1 MKKFS
6 MLILLLTFVL
16 IVSACTSQGGLLL
29 KEAALKQM
37 ELESFEGKSTL
48 TVDINMAEMKNV
60 FELELDT
67 KQVDMLNSV
76 VDIHMNGD
84 LLALAGLDLPINGDE
99 KVTLSL
105 ISKNGDS
112 IITTSKDDIG
122 VKFSDMS
129 TILEDGTTE
138 EEFEQIFVSIQDKF
152 KDIMKDYLEDYSF
165 SLNQIES
172 HGQVSLQLPN
182 GESVL
187 TEHIEINFTVLEL
200 IEMLQYSINH
210 LLENDHIQE
219 SVFETMVELQ
229 LRTGDVTG
237 MEEEINP
244 EELQEVYDMLSTE
257 FTTAMEEFVSVLE
270 EAKTNYLSDY
280 EDIFNDFT
288 KLSANTYIGVN
299 DKETYQVEYELEF
312 TYTDEIAALEIE
324 ELNNLFAPGDSIK
337 ISSKDQIWNHNKTTG
352 PIDVPNQ
359 LVLLDELMELESI
372 EDFKAIA
379 GEDSLLA
386 LLVEQL
392 APLFQIGEFSFVE
405 FHVDDNKAFTM
416 EEEFD
421 VKLYIKNGQLM
432 VPLALVGEQMG
443 AEVTWIEETRQII
456 VEGYG
461 HLLDVNVAAN
471 SVTFDGESRSDI
483 VVDVINGTSYI
494 NVRPFAESMGWTV
507 LWIEEIRSAV
517 VLP

>member
-1 MKKFS
+1 MRS
-6 MLILLLTFVL
+6 
-16 IVSACTSQGGLLL
+16 
-29 KEAALKQM
+29 
-37 ELESFEGKSTL
+37 
-48 TVDINMAEMKNV
+48 
-60 FELELDT
+60 
-67 KQVDMLNSV
+67 
-76 VDIHMNGD
+76 
-84 LLALAGLDLPINGDE
+84 
-99 KVTLSL
+99 
-105 ISKNGDS
+105 
-112 IITTSKDDIG
+112 
-122 VKFSDMS
+122 
-129 TILEDGTTE
+129 
-138 EEFEQIFVSIQDKF
+138 
-152 KDIMKDYLEDYSF
+152 
-165 SLNQIES
+165 
-172 HGQVSLQLPN
+172 
-182 GESVL
+182 
-187 TEHIEINFTVLEL
+187 
-200 IEMLQYSINH
+200 
-210 LLENDHIQE
+210 
-219 SVFETMVELQ
+219 
-229 LRTGDVTG
+229 
-237 MEEEINP
+237 
-244 EELQEVYDMLSTE
+244 
-257 FTTAMEEFVSVLE
+257 MEEFVSVLE